1 MATNV
6 KILRLVNGQEV
17 VAELLN
23 EDETGI
29 RIKNPVMVMVIPNR
43 ADPNNPNIGLAPW
56 ANFSDDKEF
65 VLNKSTVIAIMSP
78 IKDFLNEYNR
88 MFSGLVLPS
97 SPSLNLNLPKDF
109 QLDNG

>member
-1 MATNV
+1 MAANV

-17 VAELLN
+17 VAELVN

-29 RIKNPVMVMVIPNR
+29 EIKNPVMVMVVPNK
-43 ADPNNPNIGLAPW
+43 ADPSNPNIGFAPW

-65 VLNKSTVIAIMSP
+65 VLNKATVIAVMNP

-88 MFSGLVLPS
+88 MFGGLVLP
-97 SPSLNLNLPKDF
+97 PSNLVLPDRF
-109 QLDNG
+109 